1 MCRRNESGRNVGLGW
16 RQIRRAPKGTK
27 PLRSRV
33 AAAVTF
39 RKQVPI
45 TPVRWGSLGQ
55 RSIASS
61 KSVGAAA
68 VLFGAI
74 WLSSLGCAARGHG
87 TYRVLDRPDRAVLVP
102 PDVRVLYGNSETLT
116 LRPATRQTECPAPG
130 PGIHVT
136 AGRNK
141 VKMSIRQDAFAGR
154 QGGWLSRLADE
165 LGDKGCLPRGGEQRF
180 VRTVLEAFPVGVRE
194 TYGAAFGQPVTSRFT
209 DFRPGRILKI
219 VGPVLRDAA
228 ERADLKVESAVQDG
242 SRGLS
247 LDVRSSE
254 NLLGYEESRYVIA
267 TDAAGDLRLDHDYT
281 RLYRN
286 GEMTAPERPTA
297 TDAGFVPGGR
307 FLRMIYLTRVAETG
321 DHDVL
326 LVSGA
331 TRAELE
337 ARSEAVSDEPGR
349 CQDSRSGDWCTRVS
363 RDLSLNVFV
372 TVTLNGIEVD
382 TAPGIPLGQFLRNGF
397 GSGAGAVPD
406 ELQVWRPHRSRL
418 AAVEFD
424 PRSTAIL
431 SLPLLGGERIL
442 APGFRRD

>member
-1 MCRRNESGRNVGLGW
+1 M
-16 RQIRRAPKGTK
+16 
-27 PLRSRV
+27 
-33 AAAVTF
+33 
-39 RKQVPI
+39 
-45 TPVRWGSLGQ
+45 RWGSPGQ
-55 RSIASS
+55 RSIVIS

-68 VLFGAI
+68 ILFGVI

-87 TYRVLDRPDRAVLVP
+87 TYRVLDRPDWAVLVP
-102 PDVRVLYGNSETLT
+102 PDVRGLYGNSETLT

-130 PGIHVT
+130 PGIEVT

-141 VKMSIRQDAFAGR
+141 VKVSIRQEAFAGR
-154 QGGWLSRLADE
+154 QGGWLSRWADA

-180 VRTVLEAFPVGVRE
+180 VRTVLEAFPVGVRQ
-194 TYGAAFGQPVTSRFT
+194 TYAVAFGQPVTSRFT
-209 DFRPGRILKI
+209 DFHPGRILKI
-219 VGPVLRDAA
+219 VGPVLCDEA

-242 SRGLS
+242 FRGLS

-267 TDAAGDLRLDHDYT
+267 TDAAGDLRLDRDYT

-286 GEMTAPERPTA
+286 GEMTVPERPTA

-307 FLRMIYLTRVAETG
+307 FLRMIYLTRVSETG

-331 TRAELE
+331 TRTELE
-337 ARSEAVSDEPGR
+337 ARSEAVSDDPGM
-349 CQDSRSGDWCTRVS
+349 CQESRSGVWCTRVS
-363 RDLSLNVFV
+363 KDLSVNVFV

-382 TAPGIPLGQFLRNGF
+382 TAPGIPLGHFLQNGF
-397 GSGAGAVPD
+397 SSGARAVPD
-406 ELQVWRPHRSRL
+406 KLQVRRPYRNRL
-418 AAVEFD
+418 AAVEYD
-424 PRSTAIL
+424 PRSTTIL
-431 SLPLLGGERIL
+431 GLPLLGGEWIL

>member
-1 MCRRNESGRNVGLGW
+1 M
-16 RQIRRAPKGTK
+16 
-27 PLRSRV
+27 
-33 AAAVTF
+33 
-39 RKQVPI
+39 
-45 TPVRWGSLGQ
+45 RWGSRGQ
-55 RSIASS
+55 RSIVIS
-61 KSVGAAA
+61 KSFGAAA
-68 VLFGAI
+68 ILFGAI

-102 PDVRVLYGNSETLT
+102 PDVRDPLGNAVTLT
-116 LRPATRQTECPAPG
+116 LRPAARQTECPAPG
-130 PGIHVT
+130 PGIDVT
-136 AGRNK
+136 TGRNK
-141 VKMSIRQDAFAGR
+141 VRVSIRQQAFAGR
-154 QGGWLSRLADE
+154 QGGWLLRWADA
-165 LGDKGCLPRGGEQRF
+165 LGDKGCLPRGSELRF
-180 VRTVLEAFPVGVRE
+180 VRTVLEALPLGVRE
-194 TYGAAFGQPVTSRFT
+194 TYAVAFGQPVTSRFT
-209 DFRPGRILKI
+209 DFHPGRILKI
-219 VGPVLRDAA
+219 VGPVLRDEA
-228 ERADLKVESAVQDG
+228 ERADLKVEAAVQDG
-242 SRGLS
+242 FRGLS
-247 LDVRSSE
+247 LQVRSSE

-286 GEMTAPERPTA
+286 GEMTVPERPTA

-331 TRAELE
+331 TRTELE
-337 ARSEAVSDEPGR
+337 ARSEAVSDDPGM
-349 CQDSRSGDWCTRVS
+349 CQESRSGDWCTRVS

-382 TAPGIPLGQFLRNGF
+382 TAPGIPLGQFLHNGF
-397 GSGAGAVPD
+397 GLGAPAVPD
-406 ELQVWRPHRSRL
+406 ELQVRRPYRNRM